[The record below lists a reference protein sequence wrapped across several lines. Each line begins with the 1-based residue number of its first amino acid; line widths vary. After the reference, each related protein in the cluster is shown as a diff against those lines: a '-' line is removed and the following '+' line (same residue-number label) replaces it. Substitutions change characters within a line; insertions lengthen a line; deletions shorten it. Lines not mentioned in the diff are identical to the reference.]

1 MKSTLDLNHVKGVS
15 AVALL
20 KDGKVVGKIIANY
33 SDNPN
38 GSVCQATVW
47 LWDRLDDGSVAR
59 RSHGTGR
66 AGGYGY
72 DKFSA
77 AVYDAL
83 TEIFGSYPDGVS
95 GGDGRTREVFERLGY
110 VYAEIL

>member
-1 MKSTLDLNHVKGVS
+1 MKSTLDLAHVKGTS

-20 KDGKVVGKIIANY
+20 KDGKLAGKIIANW
-33 SDNPN
+33 SDNPA

-47 LWDRLDDGSVAR
+47 LWDRIEGDTPR

-66 AGGYGY
+66 AGGFGY

-83 TEIFGSYPDGVS
+83 AEIWGEYPTGVS
-95 GGDGRTREVFERLGY
+95 GGDGQTRMVFECMGY
-110 VYAEIL
+110 TYAEIL